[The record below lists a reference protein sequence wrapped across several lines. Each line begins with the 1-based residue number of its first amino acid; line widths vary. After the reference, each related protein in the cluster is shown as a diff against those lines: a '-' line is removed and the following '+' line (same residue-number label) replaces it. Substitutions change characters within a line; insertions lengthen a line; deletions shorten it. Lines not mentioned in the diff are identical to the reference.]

1 MLHSSQQIPFQRI
14 PKAGGGRFI
23 TQISSSAIRSGS
35 SVAGPSIQAH
45 WLPARSTPHLLHCFQ
60 IQALWFISRDETVG
74 MEDLAGSYCEIV
86 LGDLLGAREVVAL
99 FVVLIG
105 EMDLEY

>member
-1 MLHSSQQIPFQRI
+1 
-14 PKAGGGRFI
+14 
-23 TQISSSAIRSGS
+23 
-35 SVAGPSIQAH
+35 
-45 WLPARSTPHLLHCFQ
+45 
-60 IQALWFISRDETVG
+60 